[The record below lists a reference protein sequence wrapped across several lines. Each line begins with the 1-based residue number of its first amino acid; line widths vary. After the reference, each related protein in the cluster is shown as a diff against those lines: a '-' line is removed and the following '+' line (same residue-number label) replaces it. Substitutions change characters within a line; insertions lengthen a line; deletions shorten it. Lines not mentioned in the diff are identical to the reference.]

1 MKRIISVLLSCLLI
15 ITSFACAP
23 FYALA
28 DEVKP
33 NIEFQLTNY
42 LSASKFGFSDSSTIR
57 TGKDM
62 ISAKKGEI
70 VTLSLM
76 LINTNRAMGVELYM
90 DYNKDYLTPVICTR
104 NGFIEVT
111 GKNTSNSV
119 VQDISSINDG
129 WIDGMSFVSNTQTEN
144 KIYTAI
150 VTNDF
155 NAKDIVPSTFANNYK
170 TSGMVLIFYGFRV
183 EKDFDNIYDVVT
195 SKDAAIVAIDYDVD
209 EKAVFGCGHYFS
221 GNQQYCAV
229 CGTEN
234 PDYAALKPGGGTDP
248 TPTPGDGDVGGSTDG
263 GGSSGGDS
271 TGGGFAG
278 GGGGAPTSTPENDKL
293 NVATKPEQKPN
304 TSSVS
309 NNITPTKITNKKGKK
324 KALVVYWQ
332 KANGI
337 NGYEIQVATDKKF
350 KKNAKTVVIIKQ
362 STGKKTVKGLK
373 KNKKYYI
380 RVRTYKI
387 TNTKKQYSS
396 WSKVKSVK
404 TK

>member
-1 MKRIISVLLSCLLI
+1 MKKIISILLSCI
-15 ITSFACAP
+15 FAVSFFACVSFNA
-23 FYALA
+23 YAKE
-28 DEVKP
+28 DKP
-33 NIEFQLTNY
+33 NIELQLTNY
-42 LSASKFGFSDSSTIR
+42 LNSSQFGFSDSSTIR

-76 LINTNRAMGVELYM
+76 LINTNSAMGVELFM
-90 DYNKDYLTPVICTR
+90 DYNKEYLTPVICTK

-129 WIDGMSFVSNTQTEN
+129 WIDGMSFVSNTQKEN

-155 NAKDIVPSTFANNYK
+155 NAKDIVPSTFANNYNA
-170 TSGMVLIFYGFRV
+170 SGMVLIFYGFRV
-183 EKDFDNIYDVVT
+183 EKDFDNIYDIVT
-195 SKDAAIVAIDYDVD
+195 SKDVAIVTIDYDVD
-209 EKAVFGCGHYFS
+209 EKAVLGCGHYFS
-221 GNQQYCAV
+221 DNQQYCAV
-229 CGTEN
+229 CGTKN

-304 TSSVS
+304 TSLVS

-324 KALVVYWQ
+324 KALAVYWQ
-332 KANGI
+332 KVNGI

-350 KKNAKTVVIIKQ
+350 KKNAKAVVIIKQ

-387 TNTKKQYSS
+387 TNAKKQYSS

>member
-15 ITSFACAP
+15 FTSFAYAP

-90 DYNKDYLTPVICTR
+90 DYNKDYLTPVICTK

-111 GKNTSNSV
+111 GKNTSDSV

-155 NAKDIVPSTFANNYK
+155 NAKDIVPSTFANNYNA
-170 TSGMVLIFYGFRV
+170 SGMVLIFYGFRV
-183 EKDFDNIYDVVT
+183 EKDFDNIYDIVT
-195 SKDAAIVAIDYDVD
+195 SKDVAIVTIDYDVD
-209 EKAVFGCGHYFS
+209 EKAVLGCGHYFS
-221 GNQQYCAV
+221 DNQQYCAV

-234 PDYAALKPGGGTDP
+234 PDYAALTPGGGTDP

-271 TGGGFAG
+271 TGGGFTG

-324 KALVVYWQ
+324 KALAVYWQ
-332 KANGI
+332 KVNGI

-373 KNKKYYI
+373 INKKYYI

-387 TNTKKQYSS
+387 TNAKKQYSS

-404 TK
+404 IK